1 MSSPE
6 RGLGEVGWGDRVS
19 SPERMV
25 RLVEEGVVLELCAG
39 GGVHGGGQGVE
50 GQESR
55 NRRRGLLGI
64 ANLRDSETRASAG
77 HTFQGT
83 CGP

>member
-6 RGLGEVGWGDRVS
+6 RGLGEDGWGGRVS
-19 SPERMV
+19 SPERKV
-25 RLVEEGVVLELCAG
+25 SPVEEGVVLELCACG
-39 GGVHGGGQGVE
+39 SVHGGGQGVE

-64 ANLRDSETRASAG
+64 ANLRHSETGA
-77 HTFQGT
+77 
-83 CGP
+83 